1 MTSEA
6 GERSLE
12 GWEPEIDAD
21 LPLRRVV
28 DLAFD
33 YRGNTTVVKTD
44 GTELSGYVFN
54 RDAEAPEPFIQ
65 MFDASGAGPLRVL
78 YSEIRTIRF
87 TGRDTAAGNS
97 YAAWVKRKELEKAE
111 RAAAGGAPRA

>member
-1 MTSEA
+1 VTLEA

-12 GWEPEIDAD
+12 GWEPEIGAD
-21 LPLRRVV
+21 LPSGGSSTWPSTTG
-28 DLAFD
+28 AP
-33 YRGNTTVVKTD
+33 TVVKTD

-87 TGRDTAAGNS
+87 TGRDPAAGNS
-97 YAAWVKRKELEKAE
+97 YAAWIKRKELEKAE